1 MAEHS
6 SRPFYGEYAWAFDLL
21 IDRPVRK
28 ECAVIAAWLIERGIL
43 PGATLLDAGCGT
55 GRYAG
60 ELARRGYAV
69 EGVDRSSELIETA
82 RQSVRGHGD
91 SVSFR
96 VGDLLA
102 LPVARYDGSLCR
114 GVLNDVVDEDVR
126 RSVFAALAGSLRRE
140 GVLIL
145 DVREWEA
152 TRHRKQREPVFRK
165 SVETDRGTL
174 TFTSTTELDPDRHQ
188 LLLDERHTLI
198 NDAGEHS
205 SDYRFVMRCWT
216 RSELE
221 SVFARSGFTSVA
233 YFGAYDPAVPAGA
246 TDRLVAVAQLVAH
259 KLPELRPDDR
269 LRGDAGTEE
278 PNPSDQRGLKPGQRG
293 QRAANIGERWPQL
306 CQQLLAGIGR

>member
-1 MAEHS
+1 MDEQP

-21 IDRPVRK
+21 IDRPVGQD
-28 ECAVIAAWLIERGIL
+28 CATITTWFCERGVL

-82 RQSVRGHGD
+82 RQSARGHGH

-102 LPVARYDGSLCR
+102 LPVARYDGILCR
-114 GVLNDVVDEDVR
+114 GVLNDFVNDDAR
-126 RSVFAALAGSLRRE
+126 LSVFAAFASALRHP

-152 TRHRKQREPVFRK
+152 TRDRKQREPVFRK
-165 SVETDRGTL
+165 SVHTDRGKL
-174 TFTSTTELDPDRHQ
+174 TFTSTTELDPERQQ
-188 LLLDERHTLI
+188 LLLSETHTLV

-205 SDYRFVMRCWT
+205 SDYCFVMRCWT
-216 RSELE
+216 RTELGAAFE
-221 SVFARSGFTSVA
+221 RGGFGSVA
-233 YFGAYDPAVPAGA
+233 YFGAYDPAVQAQG
-246 TDRLVAVAQLVAH
+246 TDRLVAVAQLSDVS
-259 KLPELRPDDR
+259 R
-269 LRGDAGTEE
+269 L
-278 PNPSDQRGLKPGQRG
+278 
-293 QRAANIGERWPQL
+293 
-306 CQQLLAGIGR
+306 

>member
-1 MAEHS
+1 MPEHS

-21 IDRPVRK
+21 IDRPVGK
-28 ECAVIAAWLIERGIL
+28 DCAAITVWLIERGVL

-60 ELARRGYAV
+60 ELARRGYTV
-69 EGVDRSSELIETA
+69 EGVDRSFELIETA
-82 RQSVRGHGD
+82 RQSFRGHGN

-102 LPVARYDGSLCR
+102 LPVARYDGILCR
-114 GVLNDVVDEDVR
+114 GVLNDFVDKDAR
-126 RSVFAALAGSLRRE
+126 PSVFAAFAGALRRG

-152 TRHRKQREPVFRK
+152 TRDRKRREPVFRK
-165 SVETDRGTL
+165 SVATDRGKL
-174 TFTSTTELDPDRHQ
+174 TFTSTTELDPERQQ
-188 LLLDERHTLI
+188 LLLSETHTLI

-221 SVFARSGFTSVA
+221 SVLVRCGFGSVA
-233 YFGAYDPAVPAGA
+233 YFGAYDPAVHAGT
-246 TDRLVAVAQLVAH
+246 TDRLVVVAQLSNGSTQGGV
-259 KLPELRPDDR
+259 R
-269 LRGDAGTEE
+269 
-278 PNPSDQRGLKPGQRG
+278 
-293 QRAANIGERWPQL
+293 
-306 CQQLLAGIGR
+306 

>member
-1 MAEHS
+1 VALAGSRSVVWLAPLFYSMRSMAEHS

-21 IDRPVRK
+21 IDRPVGTD
-28 ECAVIAAWLIERGIL
+28 CAAITAWLIERGVL

-82 RQSVRGHGD
+82 RQSVRAHD
-91 SVSFR
+91 NSVSFR

-102 LPVARYDGSLCR
+102 LPAERYHGILCR
-114 GVLNDVVDEDVR
+114 GVLNDFVSEDTR
-126 RSVFAALAGSLRRE
+126 LSVFAAFARALRPA

-152 TRHRKQREPVFRK
+152 TKDRKRREPVFRK
-165 SVETDRGTL
+165 TVATDRGTL

-188 LLLDERHTLI
+188 LLLSETHTLV
-198 NDAGEHS
+198 NDAGQHS

-216 RSELE
+216 RTELE
-221 SVFARSGFTSVA
+221 SVFERGGFGSVA
-233 YFGAYDPAVPAGA
+233 YFGAYDPTVHAGA
-246 TDRLVAVAQLVAH
+246 TDRLVAVAQL
-259 KLPELRPDDR
+259 
-269 LRGDAGTEE
+269 
-278 PNPSDQRGLKPGQRG
+278 SDGSV
-293 QRAANIGERWPQL
+293 
-306 CQQLLAGIGR
+306 

>member
-1 MAEHS
+1 MAEQS

-21 IDRPVRK
+21 IDRPVGQ
-28 ECAVIAAWLIERGIL
+28 ECAAIAAWFSERGVL

-69 EGVDRSSELIETA
+69 EGVDRSCDLIETA
-82 RQSVRGHGD
+82 RRAVHGYEH

-102 LPVARYDGSLCR
+102 LPVARYDGILCR
-114 GVLNDVVDEDVR
+114 GVLHDFVDDEAR
-126 RSVFAALAGSLRRE
+126 RSVFAAFAGALRRP

-152 TRHRKQREPVFRK
+152 TRDRKQRDPVFRK
-165 SVETDRGTL
+165 SVRTDRGTL
-174 TFTSTTELDPDRHQ
+174 TFTSTTELDPERRQ
-188 LLLDERHTLI
+188 LLLAETHTLV

-216 RSELE
+216 KNELE
-221 SVFARSGFTSVA
+221 AVFERAGFGSVA
-233 YFGAYDPAVPAGA
+233 YFGAYDPAVHAGA
-246 TDRLVAVAQLVAH
+246 TDRLVAVAQL
-259 KLPELRPDDR
+259 
-269 LRGDAGTEE
+269 
-278 PNPSDQRGLKPGQRG
+278 SDVSV
-293 QRAANIGERWPQL
+293 RAFGS
-306 CQQLLAGIGR
+306 

>member
-1 MAEHS
+1 MTFGQS

-28 ECAVIAAWLIERGIL
+28 ECAAITAWLIERGVA
-43 PGATLLDAGCGT
+43 PGSRLLDAGCGT

-82 RQSVRGHGD
+82 KQSVSGHGN
-91 SVSFR
+91 SVWFR

-102 LPVARYDGSLCR
+102 LPVTQHDGILCR
-114 GVLNDVVDEDVR
+114 GVLNDFLNDEAR
-126 RSVFAALAGSLRRE
+126 LSAFAAFAGALRPA

-152 TRHRKQREPVFRK
+152 TSDRKRREPVFRK
-165 SVETDRGTL
+165 SVLTDRGKL
-174 TFTSTTELDPDRHQ
+174 TFTSTTELHPESRQ
-188 LLLDERHTLI
+188 LLLSETHTLV
-198 NDAGEHS
+198 NDAGERS

-221 SVFARSGFTSVA
+221 SAFERGGFGSVA
-233 YFGAYDPAVPAGA
+233 YFGAYDPAIQAGA
-246 TDRLVAVAQLVAH
+246 TDRLVAVAQLR
-259 KLPELRPDDR
+259 E
-269 LRGDAGTEE
+269 
-278 PNPSDQRGLKPGQRG
+278 
-293 QRAANIGERWPQL
+293 
-306 CQQLLAGIGR
+306 